1 MSSQTAKQ
9 GVRCELSND
18 GSIDVFIT
26 GEISDWTY
34 WEIASW
40 NSYDWKNGA
49 SARMHIYSG
58 GGSYFAGAAI
68 KDFLKTNK
76 IKAKAYLY
84 GICGSA
90 ATIISCGCDE
100 VYAGEMSQY
109 FIHHAQ
115 GGGGGEVITNANE
128 ALVKMY
134 VEKTGLDAE
143 TIEKM
148 LKDGDKGAIM
158 TAEKALELGFID
170 GITDGVSITDVTNV
184 IDFSTVVN
192 EYKQNDKTAKAITTE
207 TTMTVW
213 EKIKNSLGFGGDT
226 DEVAAEKIQ
235 NLANAGQNVQAEMLK
250 LQNEFNAKFDDLKN
264 NLPTMP
270 SLEGYVKSDDLTNLA
285 TTEAVNAKT
294 EALQT
299 TLNSTTEALKA
310 ANGRIDEL
318 AGKLLDKGENKPA
331 SAQANGTFNTPK
343 AVKGNGWD

>member
-192 EYKQNDKTAKAITTE
+192 EYKQNENKAEAAKNQN
-207 TTMTVW
+207 MNFF
-213 EKIKNSLGFGGDT
+213 EKIKNALGLGGET
-226 DEVAAEKIQ
+226 DEVAAQKIEA
-235 NLANAGQNVQAEMLK
+235 LAKNGLDVTSQMLE
-250 LQNEFNAKFDDLKN
+250 LENKFKTDIEAVKN
-264 NLPTMP
+264 SLPTMP
-270 SLEGYVKSDDLTNLA
+270 NLEVYAKSDDLTNLA
-285 TTEAVNAKT
+285 TNEAVNAKVT
-294 EALQT
+294 ELQNALNT
-299 TLNSTTEALKA
+299 SNKALEA

-318 AGKLLDKGENKPA
+318 ATAVLNKGENKPA
-331 SAQANGTFNTPK
+331 SAQSNGAFTTPK
-343 AVKGNGWD
+343 AVENKGWD